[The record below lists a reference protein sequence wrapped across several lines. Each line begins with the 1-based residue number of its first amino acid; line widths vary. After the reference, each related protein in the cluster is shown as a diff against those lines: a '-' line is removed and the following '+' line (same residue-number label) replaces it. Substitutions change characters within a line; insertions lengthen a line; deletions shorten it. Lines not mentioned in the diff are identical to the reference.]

1 MALSWKCHWLRYI
14 LTQDDALKF
23 TRIRIHIIMFKP
35 PDSSIRVH
43 FQDIT
48 EYLSI
53 FMFIT
58 YITVVLIRIPVAHR
72 GLESPVGFYTQGV

>member
-1 MALSWKCHWLRYI
+1 MALSWKCHWMRHI

-23 TRIRIHIIMFKP
+23 TKIRIHIIMFKP
-35 PDSSIRVH
+35 PDSSIRVQ

-48 EYLSI
+48 EYLSV

-58 YITVVLIRIPVAHR
+58 YMFVISIVNNIPTHSYKEQVID
-72 GLESPVGFYTQGV
+72 EYIK